1 MPSIAVIGAN
11 ADRSR
16 YSNRCVRAYL
26 QKGYTVYPI
35 NPKESA
41 VEGLKCYAS
50 ILDVPAQHIDRV
62 SLYVRSSIGLQVLD
76 EMAGKSVGE
85 VWLNPGADAPE
96 VVAKA
101 RELGLNAVTA
111 CSIVAIGIH
120 PSEMD

>member
-1 MPSIAVIGAN
+1 IGAN

-41 VEGLKCYAS
+41 VEGLKCYSS
-50 ILDVPAQHIDRV
+50 ILDVPAQHIDPV
-62 SLYVRSSIGLQVLD
+62 SLYVRPSLGMELLD
-76 EMAGKSVGE
+76 EVAQKSVGD
-85 VWLNPGADAPE
+85 VWLNPGADAPD
-96 VVAKA
+96 VVQKA
-101 RELGLNAVTA
+101 RDLGLNAVTA

-120 PSEMD
+120 PAELD

>member
-35 NPKESA
+35 NPKEIA
-41 VEGLKCYAS
+41 VEGLECYTS

-62 SLYVRSSIGLQVLD
+62 SLYVRPSIGMQVLD
-76 EMAGKSVGE
+76 EVAQKSVGE

-101 RELGLNAVTA
+101 RDLGLNTITG

>member
-26 QKGYTVYPI
+26 RKGYTVYPI

-41 VEGLKCYAS
+41 VEGLKTYPS

-62 SLYVRSSIGLQVLD
+62 SLYVRPELGLKVLD
-76 EMAGKSVGE
+76 DVARKSVGE
-85 VWLNPGADAPE
+85 VWLNPGADAAE
-96 VVAKA
+96 VVAKT
-101 RELGLNAVTA
+101 RDLGLNVVTG
-111 CSIVAIGIH
+111 CSILAIGFH
-120 PSEMD
+120 PEEMD

>member
-26 QKGYTVYPI
+26 RKGYTVYPV

-41 VEGLKCYAS
+41 VEGLTTYAS
-50 ILDVPAQHIDRV
+50 ILDVPAEHIDRV
-62 SLYVRSSIGLQVLD
+62 SLYVRPSIAVQVLN
-76 EMAGKSVGE
+76 EVARKSVGE
-85 VWLNPGADAPE
+85 LWLNPGADAPE

-101 RELGLNAVTA
+101 RNLGLNAITA
-111 CSIVAIGIH
+111 CSILAIGVH
-120 PSEMD
+120 PAEMD

>member
-35 NPKESA
+35 NPKETA
-41 VEGLKCYAS
+41 VEGLECYPS
-50 ILDVPAQHIDRV
+50 ILDVPAEHIDRV
-62 SLYVRSSIGLQVLD
+62 SLYVRPSIGMQVLD
-76 EMAGKSVGE
+76 EVAGKSVGE

-111 CSIVAIGIH
+111 CSIVAIGVH

>member
-26 QKGYTVYPI
+26 RKGYTVYPI
-35 NPKESA
+35 NPKESS
-41 VEGLKCYAS
+41 VEGLTTYPS

-62 SLYVRSSIGLQVLD
+62 SLYVRPQLGLKVLD
-76 EMAGKSVGE
+76 EVARKSIGE

-96 VVAKA
+96 VVASA
-101 RELGLNAVTA
+101 QDLGLNAVTG
-111 CSIVAIGIH
+111 CSILAIGFH
-120 PSEMD
+120 PEEMD